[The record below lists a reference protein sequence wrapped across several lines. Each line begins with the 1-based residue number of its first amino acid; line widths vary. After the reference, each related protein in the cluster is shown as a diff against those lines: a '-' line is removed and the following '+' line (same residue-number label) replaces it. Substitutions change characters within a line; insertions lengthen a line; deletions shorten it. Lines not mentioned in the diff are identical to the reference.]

1 MEWLR
6 KILPHDSRKMY
17 SPEEIDLVEKHLD
30 AHFGPCESVIHELI
44 SPDGMHIDIY
54 VIEPTEKY
62 PCYRLIT
69 CGMGA
74 RRMHLPR
81 EARGQVPD
89 RIELMISLP
98 ADWRFDEKSMEE
110 ERFGWP
116 VSLLKYLAR
125 FPWVE
130 SIWLGWGHTLP
141 LEPFADNTQL
151 SGVFIDAPEHYPFD
165 AFKVVFP
172 EKRAVYIFQAVPV
185 YGEEIDYAVE
195 HGSEELEKLLKDV
208 VSRPVDVARK
218 NYAEGK

>member
-1 MEWLR
+1 MEWLKR
-6 KILPHDSRKMY
+6 ILPQKSRKKY
-17 SPEEIDLVEKHLD
+17 SPEEIDLFEKHLD
-30 AHFGPCESVIHELI
+30 DHFGPCRSVFHELA
-44 SPDGMHIDIY
+44 SPDGMHIDVY

-62 PCYRLIT
+62 PCCRLIT

-74 RRMHLPR
+74 RRMGIPR

-89 RIELMISLP
+89 HIELMLSLP

-110 ERFGWP
+110 DRFSWP

-125 FPWVE
+125 FPWSE
-130 SIWLGWGHTLP
+130 STWLGWGHTLP
-141 LEPFADNTQL
+141 TDPFADNTEL

-165 AFKVVFP
+165 AFRVDFP
-172 EKRAVYIFQAVPV
+172 ENRPVYIFQAVPV
-185 YGEEIDYAVE
+185 YAEEIDYAVE

-208 VSRPVDVARK
+208 VCRPVDVARK